1 MARTKDRYLKVL
13 RHPYEPVVL
22 LRKYR
27 AAGYLRL
34 SEDSERKQSDSIEN
48 QRYMINQYAKEQIL
62 RLSCFLKMMDLPERI
77 FTDQDLNK

>member
-48 QRYMINQYAKEQIL
+48 QRYMINQYAKEHEDIEYHRERCITIWQRAYTSR
-62 RLSCFLKMMDLPERI
+62 RLH
-77 FTDQDLNK
+77 

>member
-13 RHPYEPVVL
+13 RHPNEPVVL

-48 QRYMINQYAKEQIL
+48 QRYMINQYAKE
-62 RLSCFLKMMDLPERI
+62 PERI

>member
-13 RHPYEPVVL
+13 RHPNEPVVL

-48 QRYMINQYAKEQIL
+48 QRYMIN
-62 RLSCFLKMMDLPERI
+62 
-77 FTDQDLNK
+77 